1 MTKCLKYR
9 SEYLYKSQYMLGK
22 IEILGAILLLVLLF
36 FLVIYFGAGGF
47 SKNKSNPKIKKYL
60 RSVNILLLVIVVVGS
75 ILVLFL

>member
-1 MTKCLKYR
+1 
-9 SEYLYKSQYMLGK
+9 MLGK
-22 IEILGAILLLVLLF
+22 IEIWSAILLLVLLF

-47 SKNKSNPKIKKYL
+47 SKNKSNPQIKKYL